1 MGNFFTDVIQ
11 KDPRFRSTKRVSD
24 PALLEPNMRAAVQAV
39 IADADAHGIK
49 LMVYETYRSQER
61 QLQLFNQHASQLKN
75 VGVHHYG
82 LACDIVKDINGE
94 PSWKG
99 SFSFLQALAK
109 AHGLI
114 WGGDWGTPNVHHSFQ
129 DTDHVQRCSVAD
141 QAKLF
146 RGEWYPGADYNPY
159 TEAGGPAKTAA
170 AATPAPKPVTPAP
183 PKPATPSPAKPV
195 AAVSAKPKPPA
206 KTKAKK
212 KAPAKKTKA
221 AGAR

>member
-1 MGNFFTDVIQ
+1 MGNFYTDVIQ
-11 KDPRFRSTKRVSD
+11 KDPRFRSTRRVSD
-24 PALLEPNMRAAVQAV
+24 PALLEPAMRAAVQAV
-39 IADADAHGIK
+39 IADAAAHGIK
-49 LMVYETYRSQER
+49 LMIFETYRSQER
-61 QLQLFNQHASQLKN
+61 QVELFNQHASQLKK

-82 LACDIVKDINGE
+82 LACDIVKDVNGE

-146 RGEWYPGADYNPY
+146 RGEWYPDANYNPY
-159 TEAGGPAKTAA
+159 TEAGGPPKTTP
-170 AATPAPKPVTPAP
+170 ATPAPAPAAAP
-183 PKPATPSPAKPV
+183 ASAKAKPAA
-195 AAVSAKPKPPA
+195 SAKPKPA
-206 KTKAKK
+206 AKK
-212 KAPAKKTKA
+212 KPAAAKKSKA
-221 AGAR
+221 AGAQ

>member
-1 MGNFFTDVIQ
+1 MGNFYTDVIQ

-24 PALLEPNMRAAVQAV
+24 PALLEPTMRAAVQAV
-39 IADADAHGIK
+39 IADAAAHGIK
-49 LMVYETYRSQER
+49 LMVFETYRSQER
-61 QLQLFNQHASQLKN
+61 QVELFNQHASQLEK

-82 LACDIVKDINGE
+82 LACDIVKDVNGE

-146 RGEWYPGADYNPY
+146 RGEWYPDANYNPY
-159 TEAGGPAKTAA
+159 TEAGGPPKAAPAATAKPT
-170 AATPAPKPVTPAP
+170 TPAPAPAAPAKAKPAAAKS
-183 PKPATPSPAKPV
+183 KPATKAASKKPA
-195 AAVSAKPKPPA
+195 AAK
-206 KTKAKK
+206 
-212 KAPAKKTKA
+212 KA
-221 AGAR
+221 AGAK